1 MSTHEHYT
9 IAILHS
15 NNYVMA
21 VIDSPEEAEL
31 ATGALYAAGFAE
43 NAVALS
49 PEAKVCLIPLAES
62 PAMRGS
68 LGQPPTQ
75 AQEML
80 TEEGLDHAE
89 YAAARLQCHVVVRV
103 NTAGNAQVEQARRV
117 LVAHHAHSIKRV
129 GRWTRENLS
138 NLLDG

>member
-1 MSTHEHYT
+1 MSMYEDYT
-9 IAILHS
+9 TSVPHS

-21 VIDSPEEAEL
+21 VIDDHEEAWH
-31 ATGALYAAGFAE
+31 ATEALHAAGFAY

-49 PEAKVCLIPLAES
+49 PEVKVCSTPLVQS
-62 PAMRGS
+62 PAMARS
-68 LGQPPTQ
+68 LGEPPTQ
-75 AQEML
+75 MQELL

-89 YAAARLQCHVVVRV
+89 YALARLQCHVVLRI
-103 NTAGNAQVEQARRV
+103 TAKGAQVEEARRV

-138 NLLDG
+138 SRLDG